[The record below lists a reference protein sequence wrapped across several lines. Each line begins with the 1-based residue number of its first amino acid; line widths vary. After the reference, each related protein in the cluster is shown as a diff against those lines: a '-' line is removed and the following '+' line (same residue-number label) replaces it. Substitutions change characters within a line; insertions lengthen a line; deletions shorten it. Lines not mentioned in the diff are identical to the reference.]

1 MCFTNS
7 CLSKLLTDSYSRYSG
22 LDFLPS
28 LNNACILFA
37 KASTH
42 IAVVLRYNIE
52 PTQAIESIVETTFFL
67 IHLLISLYDR
77 AVDLMFD
84 TQQIE
89 YFVLST
95 HARWFDEILSDL
107 IFNAGF
113 FRTDNFN
120 FMRLLCALQVPFLT
134 YVESLTSIVS

>member
-1 MCFTNS
+1 MCATYS
-7 CLSKLLTDSYSRYSG
+7 RPRKLLTDSYSRCSG
-22 LDFLPS
+22 LNFLPS
-28 LNNACILFA
+28 LNNTCILFA
-37 KASTH
+37 EASTH

-52 PTQAIESIVETTFFL
+52 PPQAIESIVEITFFL

-77 AVDLMFD
+77 TVDLMLN

-113 FRTDNFN
+113 FRTDNFK
-120 FMRLLCALQVPFLT
+120 FIRLLCALQVPFLT
-134 YVESLTSIVS
+134 YVESLITRVS